1 MSGLTDEQLA
11 RAKKAFQSRDVNN
24 DGKLTVEE
32 FSEALKPFLSDE
44 SLAALLKEVNPNG
57 DDEITWEEFLEDY
70 KNDL

>member
-11 RAKKAFQSRDVNN
+11 RAKKAFESRDTNN

-32 FSEALKPFLSDE
+32 FSDALKPFLSEE
-44 SLAALLKEVNPNG
+44 SLAQLLKEVNPNG